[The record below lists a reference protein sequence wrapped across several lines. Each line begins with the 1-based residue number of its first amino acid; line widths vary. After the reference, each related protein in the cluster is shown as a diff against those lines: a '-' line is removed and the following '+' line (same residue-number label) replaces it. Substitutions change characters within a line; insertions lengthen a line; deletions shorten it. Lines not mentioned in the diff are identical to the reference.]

1 MNVATTQSNQTRQPT
16 QPRPRSAGL
25 GLLLTVALALAGSLS
40 GWSGTAAHGE
50 DPPAV
55 PSPNHDRSPVDLV
68 LTPDEAWLV
77 TANATSG
84 TLSLVRVSTG
94 QVISEVACG
103 EDPTSLAI
111 SADGRTVVVAVRR
124 GGDLAV
130 FKLNGEKLQPAGQVR
145 LVFEPYGVA
154 LTPDGKTAYVSLS
167 AAAEIAVVDVEK
179 GALVEKI
186 PVGRWPRYIT
196 LTPDGSRLAV
206 GCSGDGGVAV
216 VDTATRKMLYLEKFV
231 GLNLGQMFASP
242 DGRYAY
248 FPWITYRDNPITP
261 DNIRRGWVTGSR
273 IGRVK
278 LDGPARR
285 EAITLDPRGKAVGDP
300 HGIGITPD
308 GKRLIGAAAGT
319 HELLVYQTDGL
330 PFQDYGGPGDHIDPD
345 LLEDDQRFYR
355 IALGGRPM
363 ALRAS
368 SDNRHVFVANY
379 LANVVQVVDLDSR
392 RVEREIALGAAERP
406 SLARQGEAIFYDAA
420 RSLDQW
426 YSCSTCHYDGGTNS
440 VAMDTNNDGTPFT
453 FKTVLSL
460 RNAAKT
466 GPWTW
471 HGWQKEL
478 PEAMRKSLID
488 TMRGPEP
495 SDDDVRAMVAYIQT
509 LSEPA
514 SSHREPDGKLS
525 AAAERGQRVF
535 ASDRARCAQCHSGPM
550 ATDGE
555 VHDVGL
561 GEKRDRYEGYNTPSL
576 VGVHNRVRLLHDGRA
591 RTLEEVLTGDHSPPR
606 ASGGESLTPEELA
619 DLVAYLKTL

>member
-1 MNVATTQSNQTRQPT
+1 
-16 QPRPRSAGL
+16 
-25 GLLLTVALALAGSLS
+25 LAAWLS
-40 GWSGTAAHGE
+40 PASGGD
-50 DPPAV
+50 DPPAA
-55 PSPNHDRSPVDLV
+55 PPANIDRSPVDLV
-68 LTPDEAWLV
+68 LTPDEEWLI

-84 TLSLVRVSTG
+84 SVSLARVSTG
-94 QVISEVACG
+94 QVVSEVACG
-103 EDPTSLAI
+103 EEPTSLAI
-111 SADGRTVVVAVRR
+111 SADGRAVAVAVRR
-124 GGDLAV
+124 AGDLAL
-130 FKLNGEKLQPAGQVR
+130 FAIDGDKLRATGRVKIG
-145 LVFEPYGVA
+145 FEPYGVA
-154 LTPDGKTAYVSLS
+154 LSQDGKTAYVALS
-167 AAAEIAVVDVEK
+167 AAAEVAVVDVEK

-186 PVGRWPRYIT
+186 AVGRWPRYLT

-231 GLNLGQMFASP
+231 GLNLGQMFPSP
-242 DGRYAY
+242 DGRYVY

-300 HGIGITPD
+300 HGIGLTLD
-308 GKRLIGAAAGT
+308 GKRLVCTGAGT
-319 HELLVYQTDGL
+319 HELLVYKADGL

-345 LLEDDQRFYR
+345 LLEDAERFYR
-355 IALGGRPM
+355 IPLGGRPM
-363 ALRAS
+363 AVRAS
-368 SDNRHVFVANY
+368 RDNRRVFVANY
-379 LANVVQVVDLDSR
+379 LANVVQIVDLDSR
-392 RVEREIALGAAERP
+392 RVEREIALGATGRP
-406 SLARQGEAIFYDAA
+406 TLARQGEAIFYDAA

-440 VAMDTNNDGTPFT
+440 VAMDTNNDGTPFS

-478 PEAMRKSLID
+478 PDAMRKSLID

-514 SSHREPDGKLS
+514 SSHREADGKLS
-525 AAAERGQRVF
+525 PAAERGQRVF

-555 VHDVGL
+555 IHDVGL
-561 GEKRDRYEGYNTPSL
+561 GEKRDRYDGYNTPSL

-606 ASGGESLTPEELA
+606 ASGGEALTPEELA
-619 DLVAYLKTL
+619 DLVAYLKML

>member
-1 MNVATTQSNQTRQPT
+1 MKVTRAKIMPSQPLGA
-16 QPRPRSAGL
+16 QRFARPQF
-25 GLLLTVALALAGSLS
+25 GLLLGLASGLVFAGWL
-40 GWSGTAAHGE
+40 GTAVGGDE
-50 DPPAV
+50 PPPA
-55 PSPNHDRSPVDLV
+55 SIDRSPVDLV
-68 LTPDEAWLV
+68 LTPDEKWLV

-84 TLSLVRVSTG
+84 SLSLASVSSG
-94 QVISEVACG
+94 QVVSEVSCG
-103 EDPTSLAI
+103 EEPSSLAI
-111 SADGRTVVVAVRR
+111 SADGRTVAVTARR
-124 GGDLAV
+124 GGDLV
-130 FKLNGEKLQPAGQVR
+130 LFTLDGEKLRPAGRVK
-145 LVFEPYGVA
+145 LGFEPYSVVIA
-154 LTPDGKTAYVSLS
+154 RDGKTAFVSLS
-167 AAAEIAVVDVEK
+167 AAAEVAVVDLEK
-179 GALVEKI
+179 AALIERI
-186 PVGRWPRYIT
+186 AVGRWPRYLT

-216 VDTATRKMLYLEKFV
+216 VDTATRKMLYLEKFI
-231 GLNLGQMFASP
+231 GLNLGQMYPSA

-248 FPWITYRDNPITP
+248 FPWIAYRDNPITP

-308 GKRLIGAAAGT
+308 GKRLVCTAAGT
-319 HELLVYQTDGL
+319 HELLVYKAEGL

-355 IALGGRPM
+355 IPLGGRPM
-363 ALRAS
+363 ALRVAA
-368 SDNRHVFVANY
+368 DNRRVFVANY
-379 LANVVQVVDLDSR
+379 LANVVQVVDLDTR
-392 RVEREIALGAAERP
+392 RVEREIPLGAAARP

-440 VAMDTNNDGTPFT
+440 VAMDTNNDGTPFS

-478 PEAMRKSLID
+478 PDAMRKSLID

-509 LSEPA
+509 LSEPV
-514 SSHREPDGKLS
+514 SSHREADGSLS
-525 AAAERGQRVF
+525 AAAQRGQRVF
-535 ASDRARCAQCHSGPM
+535 ESDRARCAQCHSGPM

-555 VHDVGL
+555 IHDVGL
-561 GEKRDRYEGYNTPSL
+561 GEKRDRYDGYNTPSL

-606 ASGGESLTPEELA
+606 ASGGEALTPEELA